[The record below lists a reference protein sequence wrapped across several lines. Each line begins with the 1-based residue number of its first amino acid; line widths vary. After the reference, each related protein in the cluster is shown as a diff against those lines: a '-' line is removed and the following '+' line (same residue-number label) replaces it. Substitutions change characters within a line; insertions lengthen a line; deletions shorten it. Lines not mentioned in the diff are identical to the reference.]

1 MWRKLK
7 RHACPLGGAGRF
19 TYKKAPRAGRQ
30 ALRSGGF
37 CKSLNVKGTITGKPH
52 PALRCCCAATGM
64 RFWGEWTMK
73 PDNSAKGIRFGCGFL
88 FGLALGIALVARRYV
103 LFYGSRGKTITFIIG
118 VALVNGLVAMKY
130 GDKFWNSFG
139 RDL

>member
-37 CKSLNVKGTITGKPH
+37 CKSLVML
-52 PALRCCCAATGM
+52 A
-64 RFWGEWTMK
+64 EVSMK
-73 PDNSAKGIRFGCGFL
+73 EL
-88 FGLALGIALVARRYV
+88 Q
-103 LFYGSRGKTITFIIG
+103 
-118 VALVNGLVAMKY
+118 
-130 GDKFWNSFG
+130 
-139 RDL
+139 

>member
-37 CKSLNVKGTITGKPH
+37 CKSL
-52 PALRCCCAATGM
+52 
-64 RFWGEWTMK
+64 
-73 PDNSAKGIRFGCGFL
+73 S
-88 FGLALGIALVARRYV
+88 
-103 LFYGSRGKTITFIIG
+103 
-118 VALVNGLVAMKY
+118 
-130 GDKFWNSFG
+130 
-139 RDL
+139 

>member
-37 CKSLNVKGTITGKPH
+37 CKSLELQNCVFPLAQIADLCFTP
-52 PALRCCCAATGM
+52 P
-64 RFWGEWTMK
+64 
-73 PDNSAKGIRFGCGFL
+73 FL
-88 FGLALGIALVARRYV
+88 A
-103 LFYGSRGKTITFIIG
+103 
-118 VALVNGLVAMKY
+118 
-130 GDKFWNSFG
+130 
-139 RDL
+139 